1 MRELATMPEHP
12 MVRRALILL
21 VASASLFGLMAFTAK
36 LAAARLSGSQIAM
49 VRFAIAILPVLLV
62 PRYRRSASRIQR
74 WDLLAYRG
82 VFGGAA
88 VLLYFL
94 AIAKIPLGLATLLN
108 YTAPLFSGIFAAV
121 FIGEAIRRQVFI
133 PLVIAFL
140 GVLLV
145 VRGHSLPEEL
155 IGFGRW
161 ELLGL
166 TSGML
171 SGAAVTAIRVARR
184 TEGSWSIYASFSI
197 CGLLA
202 TLPFAIATWKN
213 PTAIEWVL
221 LSGVGIFSIGAQLLM
236 TYAFR
241 WVETLIQGVIS
252 QLAVVISMVL
262 GVVLLGEKMTGQ
274 ILAGSSLTIGGV
286 VAVMFISS
294 RPRPVG
300 FVEPAE
306 Q

>member
-1 MRELATMPEHP
+1 MPEHP

-36 LAAARLSGSQIAM
+36 LASARLSGSQIAM
-49 VRFAIAILPVLLV
+49 IRFAIAILPVLLV
-62 PRYRRSASRIQR
+62 PRYRRSAFRVRR

-94 AIAKIPLGLATLLN
+94 AISKIPLGLATLLN
-108 YTAPLFSGIFAAV
+108 YTAPIFSGIFAAV
-121 FIGEAIRRQVFI
+121 FIGEAIRGRVFI
-133 PLVIAFL
+133 PLLVAL
-140 GVLLV
+140 VGVLLV
-145 VRGHSLPEEL
+145 VRGHSLPEEV

-161 ELLGL
+161 ELVGL
-166 TSGML
+166 TSGVL

-202 TLPFAIATWKN
+202 TLPFALSTWIN
-213 PTAIEWVL
+213 PTPVEWL
-221 LSGVGIFSIGAQLLM
+221 LLAGVGIFSIGAQLLM

-252 QLAVVISMVL
+252 QLAVVISMIL
-262 GVVLLGEKMTGQ
+262 GVLLLGEKFTPG
-274 ILAGSSLTIGGV
+274 IFAGSALTIGGV
-286 VAVMFISS
+286 IAVMIISS
-294 RPRPVG
+294 RPRPAA
-300 FVEPAE
+300 FVEPVE

>member
-1 MRELATMPEHP
+1 MHNPASSTEPR
-12 MVRRALILL
+12 MVRRALLML
-21 VASASLFGLMAFTAK
+21 VASASLFGLMAFSAK
-36 LAAARLSGSQIAM
+36 LAAARLSGAQVAM
-49 VRFAIAILPVLLV
+49 IRFAIAILPFLLV
-62 PRYRRSASRIQR
+62 ARYRRSAFRFQR
-74 WDLLAYRG
+74 LDLLFYRG
-82 VFGGAA
+82 LFGGAA
-88 VLLYFL
+88 VLLYFT
-94 AIAKIPLGLATLLN
+94 AIGKVPLGLATLLN

-121 FIGEAIRRQVFI
+121 FIGESIRPKVVI
-133 PLVIAFL
+133 PLLIAFS
-140 GVLLV
+140 GVILV
-145 VRGHSLPEEL
+145 VRGHSLPDEV

-166 TSGML
+166 ASGVL

-197 CGLLA
+197 FGLLA
-202 TLPFAIATWKN
+202 TLPFAIASWKH

-221 LSGVGIFSIGAQLLM
+221 LGCVGGFSIGAQLLM

-262 GVVLLGEKMTGQ
+262 GAVFLSERVTGQ
-274 ILAGSSLTIGGV
+274 ILLGSALTIGGV
-286 VAVMFISS
+286 VTVMAISS
-294 RPRPVG
+294 RPRPTG
-300 FVEPAE
+300 FDEAAE